1 MIKLFIKYNVQN
13 ILKRIFQ
20 FRLSTHLVLF
30 ILAFFSLS
38 IVNAQTLN
46 ELKARKDKT
55 KKEIEY
61 INQLLNETGVNTKA
75 SLNKLSMLNQKIEL
89 QNNLINDYSSQLT
102 LLQKSIDDNLLVIE
116 QLTDDLE
123 KLRAQY
129 SNMIKQAYRNK
140 GSYSQLVFLLSSENF
155 NQAYKRMLY
164 IRQMARF
171 RQKQSEQIDAI
182 RTVLVLKTEELNNRK
197 NEQLDVLN
205 QQRSE
210 TSKLGIE
217 KQKQSNY
224 SRELQK
230 REKEL
235 KSNLREQQRI
245 EERLQKEIE
254 RLISLEVKKSKA
266 TATTPEEKLLSD
278 NFEKNKGMFPWPTQ
292 TGVITDRFGEH
303 SHPVMKNIIIKNDGI
318 DISTNPGEKARAIF
332 NGIVS
337 RVFAIPGGNMAII
350 LRHGEYITVYSN
362 LKEVY
367 VKQGDKVST
376 KQDLGLIYS
385 DTQEE
390 NKTILKF
397 QIRKESLKEDPEDW
411 ITQ

>member
-1 MIKLFIKYNVQN
+1 MKQPVHNINFWLLHFKVNTCLILF
-13 ILKRIFQ
+13 L
-20 FRLSTHLVLF
+20 
-30 ILAFFSLS
+30 LAMFCVSS
-38 IVNAQTLN
+38 SHSQTLN

-61 INQLLNETGVNTKA
+61 INQLLNETGANTKA
-75 SLNKLSMLNQKIEL
+75 SLNKLSMLNQQIEL
-89 QNNLINDYSSQLT
+89 RNNLINDYSSQLT
-102 LLQKSIDDNLLVIE
+102 LLQKSIEDNLFVIE
-116 QLTDDLE
+116 QLTNDLQ
-123 KLRAQY
+123 KVRDQY
-129 SNMIKQAYRNK
+129 SNMIRQAYRNK

-164 IRQMARF
+164 IRQMARY
-171 RQKQSEQIDAI
+171 RKKQSEQIEAI
-182 RTVLVLKTEELNNRK
+182 RTVLVLKTEELTNKK
-197 NEQLDVLN
+197 NEQVDVLN
-205 QQRSE
+205 QQRAE
-210 TSKLGIE
+210 TSKLGLE

-235 KSNLREQQRI
+235 KNNLHEQQRI

-254 RLISLEVKKSKA
+254 RLVTLEVKKSK
-266 TATTPEEKLLSD
+266 TTPTTPEEKTFSD
-278 NFEKNKGMFPWPTQ
+278 NFEKNKGKFPWPTQ

-318 DISTNPGEKARAIF
+318 DITTNPGEKARSIF
-332 NGIVS
+332 NGTVS
-337 RVFAIPGGNMAII
+337 RVFAIPGGNIAII

-367 VKQGDKVST
+367 VKQGDAVST
-376 KQDLGLIYS
+376 KQELGLIYT
-385 DTQEE
+385 DKLDE

-397 QIRKESLKEDPEDW
+397 QIRKENLKENPEEW
-411 ITQ
+411 ITR